1 MASPVSR
8 RRVLRGAGAL
18 VATTPFLGVVGCDE
32 RGVVTLKGATMGTR
46 YSVVI
51 ADPPRAFDRREL
63 KSGMESMLE
72 SVNAQMST
80 WRADS
85 EISAFNTASSGSWRT
100 VSHDML
106 GVVAE
111 ALRIGRLSGGAFDPT
126 VGPLVD
132 LWGFG
137 PGSANN
143 TRVPTA
149 RQIERAARRT
159 GLGHI
164 RANPVRSALAKGR
177 DGIEIDLSGIAK
189 GFGVDR
195 MAEFLDRRDI
205 GNYLVEIGGEL
216 RAKGEGGQGGPWRI
230 GIERPTTAPRRAMRI
245 VGLDGGAIA
254 TSGDYRNFFEREGA
268 RYAHIIDP
276 RTGAPVTHALASVT
290 VIAPTTMRADALSTA
305 LMVLGPGDGPALAER
320 EGIAALFLIRGGDGF
335 AEIASS
341 AFARHRS
348 G

>member
-149 RQIERAARRT
+149 RQIERAAR
-159 GLGHI
+159 
-164 RANPVRSALAKGR
+164 
-177 DGIEIDLSGIAK
+177 
-189 GFGVDR
+189 
-195 MAEFLDRRDI
+195 
-205 GNYLVEIGGEL
+205 
-216 RAKGEGGQGGPWRI
+216 
-230 GIERPTTAPRRAMRI
+230 
-245 VGLDGGAIA
+245 
-254 TSGDYRNFFEREGA
+254 
-268 RYAHIIDP
+268 
-276 RTGAPVTHALASVT
+276 
-290 VIAPTTMRADALSTA
+290 
-305 LMVLGPGDGPALAER
+305 
-320 EGIAALFLIRGGDGF
+320 
-335 AEIASS
+335 
-341 AFARHRS
+341 
-348 G
+348 